1 MSQTSSRSLF
11 ILGLA
16 VHKKQGRILKHPQEG
31 DCGGDIYVFVDNM
44 VKMTDISGQNEQD
57 PCAGKLLCFWQ
68 GYENTKIDRINYFQR
83 GTAVFEQ
90 LLHINHKTMG

>member
-1 MSQTSSRSLF
+1 M
-11 ILGLA
+11 GLA

-57 PCAGKLLCFWQ
+57 PCAGKLLCF
-68 GYENTKIDRINYFQR
+68 
-83 GTAVFEQ
+83 
-90 LLHINHKTMG
+90 